1 MMYLRIPQIRTVLSR
16 SLALGLAPLVA
27 AACTG
32 DPAERPAT
40 WAYLHAAIV
49 APNCATSSCHTARVE
64 TAGVALDE
72 PDEAYDALI
81 ERRFVVP
88 GDPASALM
96 SLLEGVERRRMP
108 PDAPLPAADIELI
121 RIWIE
126 AGAPR

>member
-1 MMYLRIPQIRTVLSR
+1 MIRLHDYGILSIAVLV
-16 SLALGLAPLVA
+16 LT

-40 WAYLHAAIV
+40 WAYLHPAIV
-49 APNCATSSCHTARVE
+49 APNCATSSCHSGRVD
-64 TAGVALDE
+64 TAGVALDDT
-72 PDEAYDALI
+72 DEAYDDLI
-81 ERRFVVP
+81 GRRFVVP
-88 GDPASALM
+88 GDSTSTLM
-96 SLLEGVERRRMP
+96 SLLEGEERRRMP

>member
-1 MMYLRIPQIRTVLSR
+1 MTRLHDSR
-16 SLALGLAPLVA
+16 ARWAFALASLALA

-40 WAYLHAAIV
+40 WSYLHAAIV
-49 APNCATSSCHTARVE
+49 APSCATSSCHTGRVR

-72 PDEAYDALI
+72 AGEAYDALL

-88 GDPASALM
+88 GDPSSALM
-96 SLLEGVERRRMP
+96 SLLEGDERRLMP
-108 PDAPLPAADIELI
+108 PDAPLPAADVELI

-126 AGAPR
+126 EGAPR